1 MSFIQKDWKIPVS
14 LAVCLSAFICNAQ
27 HVEIKG
33 GVKDTLTKHI
43 PVEISVNDTLR
54 KFRKKVMM
62 LTPEEERLYS
72 ELLKNKNLT
81 AKTDASGNFS
91 IAPRKTDTL
100 FFHKSGYYTQKYP
113 VSDLLK
119 MKNIDLEM
127 KKEPCVPF
135 KKCEQKK
142 PSNFYVFIGEKVEV
156 LLEETPN
163 YCDQV
168 LDSKLKST
176 HKIIK
181 PLYGNFPKDTITFY
195 STSHYGIPT
204 ILQYQTILLFVGE
217 YCGDLYQE
225 KYQYFDLFK
234 TKNGRWA
241 CPGNPYK
248 YDLYVK
254 DKNIKPQQI
263 EFDESVFFDLSKLS
277 AKEIEKKFSQDY
289 YKIVGT
295 KAIPIKGTYAE
306 DLIKI
311 KKDLFLEK
319 GINLN

>member
-1 MSFIQKDWKIPVS
+1 MTLIRKDWKILYLLIACFS
-14 LAVCLSAFICNAQ
+14 TFICNAQ
-27 HVEIKG
+27 HIEIKG
-33 GVKDTLTKHI
+33 IVKDTITKYI
-43 PVEISVNDTLR
+43 PIEISVNDTLQ

-62 LTPEEERLYS
+62 LTLEEEHLYFD
-72 ELLKNKNLT
+72 LIKNKNLT
-81 AKTDASGNFS
+81 AKTDSLGNFS
-91 IAPRKTDTL
+91 IAPRRTDTL
-100 FFHKSGYYTQKYP
+100 FFHKSGYYTQKHA

-119 MKNIDLEM
+119 MKHIYIKM
-127 KKEPCVPF
+127 KKEPCLPF

-142 PSNFYVFIGEKVEV
+142 PSNFYAFIGEKVEV

-163 YCDQV
+163 YCDPV

-181 PLYGNFPKDTITFY
+181 SFYGNFPKDTITFY
-195 STSHYGIPT
+195 SMSHYGVPA

-225 KYQYFDLFK
+225 RYQYFDLFK
-234 TKNGRWA
+234 TKDGKWA

-248 YDLYVK
+248 YDSYVK
-254 DKNIKPQQI
+254 DKNVKAQAI
-263 EFDESVFFDLSKLS
+263 EFDESVFFDLSELS
-277 AKEIEKKFSQDY
+277 AKEIAKEFSQDY
-289 YKIVGT
+289 YKIVGS